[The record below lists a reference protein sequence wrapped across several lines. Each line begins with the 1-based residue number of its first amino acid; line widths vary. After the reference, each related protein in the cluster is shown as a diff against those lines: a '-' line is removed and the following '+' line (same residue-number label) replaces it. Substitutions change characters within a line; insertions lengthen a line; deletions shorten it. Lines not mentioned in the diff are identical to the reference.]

1 MSSTL
6 TMETSS
12 GTLLPRSRRARI
24 TPKAISSL
32 AAKTAVTSGIIAST
46 CPCR

>member
-6 TMETSS
+6 TMDTSS
-12 GTLLPRSRRARI
+12 GTDRPRSRRARI

-32 AAKTAVTSGIIAST
+32 ATKTAVTSGIIAMI